1 MIIPRL
7 MIAAPKSNSGKTLVT
22 CALLGALKKR
32 QINIAACKCG
42 PDYIDPMFHR
52 TVLGIASE
60 NLDTFFTGE
69 DETKRLFADFAKP
82 YDMVLM
88 EGVMGLYDGL
98 GGIRREGSS
107 YHLAEVTDTPIVLVV
122 DVHGMGYSMIP
133 FILGFLDY
141 DTKHLIKG
149 VILNRISK
157 GFYETICPMIKK
169 ELSIEV
175 YGYLEDKSRLKID
188 SRHLGLKL
196 PNEIEDI
203 RDILDKST
211 KYIEETVDVERLIE
225 LAGKVKKIDTK
236 KKVSVSDET
245 NRVIIDTHIIDNPK
259 NLTLAVARDEAFCF
273 YYDANIRMFK
283 ERGVKIRYFSPLH
296 DDKLPEDID
305 GLLFGGGYPELY
317 ADKLSDN
324 KSMLASVKKTIS
336 SGAPSLAE
344 CGGFIYLHKELED
357 DKKNTYPLV
366 GMIDEKVNYKGRS
379 VRFGYVELSDKGSRF
394 LSEKYKIK
402 GHEFHYYDSSNNGSD
417 VCAVKPV
424 TEKSWSCCYVSDN
437 HWWGFPHLYY
447 PSCPAF
453 VDEFIKKMEQKSQN
467 NYEFNNK

>member
-1 MIIPRL
+1 MAVDL
-7 MIAAPKSNSGKTLVT
+7 
-22 CALLGALKKR
+22 
-32 QINIAACKCG
+32 
-42 PDYIDPMFHR
+42 ID
-52 TVLGIASE
+52 
-60 NLDTFFTGE
+60 
-69 DETKRLFADFAKP
+69 
-82 YDMVLM
+82 
-88 EGVMGLYDGL
+88 
-98 GGIRREGSS
+98 
-107 YHLAEVTDTPIVLVV
+107 
-122 DVHGMGYSMIP
+122 
-133 FILGFLDY
+133 
-141 DTKHLIKG
+141 
-149 VILNRISK
+149 
-157 GFYETICPMIKK
+157 
-169 ELSIEV
+169 
-175 YGYLEDKSRLKID
+175 
-188 SRHLGLKL
+188 
-196 PNEIEDI
+196 
-203 RDILDKST
+203 
-211 KYIEETVDVERLIE
+211 
-225 LAGKVKKIDTK
+225 
-236 KKVSVSDET
+236 
-245 NRVIIDTHIIDNPK
+245 
-259 NLTLAVARDEAFCF
+259 
-273 YYDANIRMFK
+273 
-283 ERGVKIRYFSPLH
+283 FSPLH
-296 DDKLPEDID
+296 DERLPEDID

-453 VDEFIKKMEQKSQN
+453 VDEFIKKMEQKGQN